1 MPRPSREQVLRVM
14 EEHESLTHT
23 LSRLPGLTRAELFS
37 ILRGERRNVRSWVQD
52 ALPGLGEA
60 PPLPPAP
67 STRGAKLTAKRK
79 AIHPALDEAT
89 GELVVP
95 SLVDDDDDDTVDSR
109 APPGRDT
116 RVETPSK
123 RPSRSR
129 TPRAAVSEP
138 PVRRAAAS
146 ASPSRRAAAALD
158 APRSRA
164 RVAASVEPAPR
175 SRTRSIERQPL
186 HELDMSRGREFPS
199 LIIATDGASRGNPGP
214 ASIGV
219 VLATPDGKLVDT
231 ISKAIGRTT
240 NNHAEYEA
248 IRQGLVRAR
257 ELGASQVCVRADSEL
272 VIRQLNG
279 VYKVKNDALRPL
291 FDEIRRA
298 VIQFSEGVRFEHIRR
313 EHNRQADALANE
325 ALDRVT

>member
-1 MPRPSREQVLRVM
+1 M

-95 SLVDDDDDDTVDSR
+95 SLVEDDDDDTGSSR
-109 APPGRDT
+109 ATPGRDT

-129 TPRAAVSEP
+129 TPRAATSEP
-138 PVRRAAAS
+138 
-146 ASPSRRAAAALD
+146 PSRRAAGAAAVE
-158 APRSRA
+158 APRGRA
-164 RVAASVEPAPR
+164 RVAPSVEPAPR
-175 SRTRSIERQPL
+175 SRTRSIERRPL
-186 HELDMSRGREFPS
+186 HELDMPRGREFPS

-214 ASIGV
+214 SSIGV

-279 VYKVKNDALRPL
+279 VYKIKNDALRPL